1 MRDGERE
8 IGYWIERTL
17 WGRGIAS
24 AALAAF
30 LCLEQRRPL
39 YAGVA
44 PHNIGSIRILQKC
57 GFTLCQS
64 AIDQEP
70 EPAGESHIIFRLAT

>member
-1 MRDGERE
+1 MSE
-8 IGYWIERTL
+8 
-17 WGRGIAS
+17 
-24 AALAAF
+24 ALPAF
-30 LCLEQRRPL
+30 LRLEQTRPL

-44 PHNIGSIRILQKC
+44 PHNIASIRVLQKC

-70 EPAGESHIIFRLAT
+70 EPAGESHILLSLTAP